1 MSGMKWRRCQ
11 QDGVVLWLLSPV
23 TGGVTC
29 VKTCQKHLKLGKQYN
44 IQHCATP
51 RQPAAAS
58 GYSICTNNGR
68 DCVSFCQ
75 VIYTCFFLH
84 ISGIFPCLSF
94 QSYVWCMYNTS
105 NQFKSFCLWIAGLSW
120 FDYKSGTHIA
130 TTFIKLNTELYCR
143 KRGRGAPPVCDQ
155 DTRGGTFQ
163 VDVRHIINI

>member
-58 GYSICTNNGR
+58 AAVT
-68 DCVSFCQ
+68 
-75 VIYTCFFLH
+75 
-84 ISGIFPCLSF
+84 LSV
-94 QSYVWCMYNTS
+94 QIMGGTVCHSVKYNT
-105 NQFKSFCLWIAGLSW
+105 G
-120 FDYKSGTHIA
+120 YTHIFSSIA
-130 TTFIKLNTELYCR
+130 VAFF
-143 KRGRGAPPVCDQ
+143 PVL
-155 DTRGGTFQ
+155 
-163 VDVRHIINI
+163 VSNHMYDV